1 MRFFTMEQDK
11 MLQDMAKLRDFD
23 ICGPRHIFFR
33 KDAAVI
39 KPSTTLY
46 FAADSGEALPDF
58 IQSPIPLVSDMVK
71 KVLDVYEDDM
81 IFRYVK
87 LVDKSRGKIFLYHTL
102 LLEEQEMLYD
112 STEYYP
118 NGIVK
123 SLVLDRKK
131 IGEHKVFLADTKKFR
146 NPFVSLEIVESIL
159 RRNPVGIIFR
169 EVEVE

>member
-58 IQSPIPLVSDMVK
+58 IQSPIPLV
-71 KVLDVYEDDM
+71 
-81 IFRYVK
+81 
-87 LVDKSRGKIFLYHTL
+87 YHTL
-102 LLEEQEMLYD
+102 LLEEQEMLSD

-118 NGIVK
+118 NGSVK
-123 SLVLDRKK
+123 RLVLDRKK

>member
-1 MRFFTMEQDK
+1 

-23 ICGPRHIFFR
+23 ICVPRHIFFR

-58 IQSPIPLVSDMVK
+58 IHSPIPMVSDMVK

-81 IFRYVK
+81 IFRSVS

-102 LLEEQEMLYD
+102 LLEEQEMLSD

-118 NGIVK
+118 NGSVK
-123 SLVLDRKK
+123 RLVLDRKK
-131 IGEHKVFLADTKKFR
+131 IGEHKVFLADTKRFR

>member
-1 MRFFTMEQDK
+1 

-81 IFRYVK
+81 IFRSVS

-102 LLEEQEMLYD
+102 LLEEQEMLSD

-118 NGIVK
+118 NGSVK
-123 SLVLDRKK
+123 RLVLDRKK
-131 IGEHKVFLADTKKFR
+131 SENTKFFWQIQKSSAILLSVWR
-146 NPFVSLEIVESIL
+146 LWRAYCAEILSGLFPGSGGGVNGRTE
-159 RRNPVGIIFR
+159 
-169 EVEVE
+169 

>member
-58 IQSPIPLVSDMVK
+58 IQSPIPLV
-71 KVLDVYEDDM
+71 DVYKRQPYRRRQPDH
-81 IFRYVK
+81 K
-87 LVDKSRGKIFLYHTL
+87 LDAAEACGKNAGAM
-102 LLEEQEMLYD
+102 E
-112 STEYYP
+112 
-118 NGIVK
+118 
-123 SLVLDRKK
+123 
-131 IGEHKVFLADTKKFR
+131 
-146 NPFVSLEIVESIL
+146 
-159 RRNPVGIIFR
+159 
-169 EVEVE
+169 